1 MLPWVHQQQKKTLS
15 VFTDFQKSAQRIQDK
30 VLRQM
35 STQQKI
41 PKLIRSEDII
51 VKMQQLGEKKKRTIE
66 LNPRNFRYWNFF
78 KYRIQNMFNIFKEI
92 KESS

>member
-41 PKLIRSEDII
+41 PKLIRSEDVI
-51 VKMQQLGEKKKRTIE
+51 VKMQQLGKKKKK
-66 LNPRNFRYWNFF
+66 N
-78 KYRIQNMFNIFKEI
+78 YRIESTKLQILEFFQIQNTKYV
-92 KESS
+92 

>member
-1 MLPWVHQQQKKTLS
+1 
-15 VFTDFQKSAQRIQDK
+15 
-30 VLRQM
+30 M